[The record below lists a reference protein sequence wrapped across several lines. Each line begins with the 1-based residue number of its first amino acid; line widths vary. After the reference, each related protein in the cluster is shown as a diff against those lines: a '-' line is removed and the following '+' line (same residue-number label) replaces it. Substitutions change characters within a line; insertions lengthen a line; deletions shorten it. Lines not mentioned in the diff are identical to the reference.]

1 MNEASTAVNTKVV
14 VSITSECA
22 TSFTARKFVVIGP
35 VFGSDPLCAWFLGNV
50 TSSCFTSPSCMIGG
64 NHRLGISVALYM
76 FAALAPGT
84 HSPRCPA
91 YVFFYIIHSSDHAR

>member
-35 VFGSDPLCAWFLGNV
+35 VFGSDPPVRTVFGQCYKFVLHLAFLYDRWESASGDWCSFV
-50 TSSCFTSPSCMIGG
+50 YVRSVSSGDSQSTMSGLRVLLHHPQ
-64 NHRLGISVALYM
+64 L
-76 FAALAPGT
+76 
-84 HSPRCPA
+84 
-91 YVFFYIIHSSDHAR
+91 